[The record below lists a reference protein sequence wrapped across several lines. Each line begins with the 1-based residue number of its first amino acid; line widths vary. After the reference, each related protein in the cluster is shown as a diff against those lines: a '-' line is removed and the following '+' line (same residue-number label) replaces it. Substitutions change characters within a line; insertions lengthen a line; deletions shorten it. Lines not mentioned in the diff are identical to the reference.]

1 MTKQFSA
8 ALAGVSVFRNLLV
21 LPPIT
26 ALRSL
31 FRALEEGEGED
42 GVEAYSAAFYELAQ
56 AGYDSFSDYL
66 TDQLRYGTAPYP
78 EAVARQRNSACLTQA
93 AQRDVAVFAD
103 LAAFEPA
110 ELKATLAGVLPEAW
124 RDAVRQLPEWKTGVL
139 PEFDELKEFYRVN
152 GCGVFSR
159 YRAFVWQDGGLHP
172 VPHPD
177 FVPENAFLGYER
189 QRNQV
194 VENTRLLVAGQEV
207 NNVLLYGMSGTGKS
221 ATVKGLL
228 GVQGFEN
235 LRLIEV
241 QKEELCDIPKLVRDL
256 AYRPQKFII
265 FIDDLAFDKE
275 DRTFSSLKTI
285 LEGGLE
291 PRPTNV
297 AVYCTSNRRHLVRQN
312 FSDRNGDDIDANET
326 IQDKTSLADR
336 FGLRVLYSELTK
348 PQFIEM
354 AVEIAASKGVAMELE
369 GLKKAA
375 VRWEARHTSRS
386 PRSALQ
392 FAASLLA
399 AGAPSGVGASRE

>member
-1 MTKQFSA
+1 MNHTFSA
-8 ALAGVSVFRNLLV
+8 ALTGVSVYRNLLE
-21 LPPIT
+21 LPPVA

-31 FRALEEGEGED
+31 FRALERKSGEEGL
-42 GVEAYSAAFYELAQ
+42 EAYSTVFYTLAQ
-56 AGYDSFSDYL
+56 AGYDSFCTYL
-66 TDQLRYGTAPYP
+66 TDQLRYGSSPYA
-78 EAVARQRNSACLTQA
+78 EAVARHQVTDCLIQA
-93 AQRDVAVFAD
+93 AQRDVAVFDA
-103 LAAFEPA
+103 LAALDPA
-110 ELKATLAGVLPEAW
+110 ELKEALAAQLPQLW
-124 RDAVRQLPEWKTGVL
+124 QDTISQLPEWKCGPL
-139 PEFDELKEFYRVN
+139 PTFETLTDFYRVN
-152 GCGVFSR
+152 GCGLFSR
-159 YRAFVWQDGGLHP
+159 YRAFVWQGGELHP
-172 VPHPD
+172 VPNPD
-177 FVPENAFLGYER
+177 FVPEDAFLGYER

-194 VENTRLLVAGQEV
+194 IENTRLLVAGQQV

-228 GVQGFEN
+228 GIPGFEN

-241 QKEELCDIPKLVRDL
+241 QKEELCDIPQLVRDL
-256 AYRPQKFII
+256 AHRPQKFII

-285 LEGGLE
+285 LEGSLE
-291 PRPTNV
+291 PRPANV

-312 FSDRNGDDIDANET
+312 FSDRSGDEIDASET

-354 AVEIAASKGVAMELE
+354 AMEMAASKGVTMESE
-369 GLKKAA
+369 ELKKAA

-392 FAASLLA
+392 FAASLLTA
-399 AGAPSGVGASRE
+399 QI

>member
-1 MTKQFSA
+1 M
-8 ALAGVSVFRNLLV
+8 
-21 LPPIT
+21 
-26 ALRSL
+26 
-31 FRALEEGEGED
+31 E
-42 GVEAYSAAFYELAQ
+42 
-56 AGYDSFSDYL
+56 
-66 TDQLRYGTAPYP
+66 
-78 EAVARQRNSACLTQA
+78 
-93 AQRDVAVFAD
+93 
-103 LAAFEPA
+103 
-110 ELKATLAGVLPEAW
+110 
-124 RDAVRQLPEWKTGVL
+124 QLPTWQSGTL
-139 PEFDELKEFYRVN
+139 PEFDGLTEFYRVN
-152 GCGVFSR
+152 GCGLFSR

-177 FVPENAFLGYER
+177 FVPEDAFLGYER

-194 VENTRLLVAGQEV
+194 VENTRLLVAGQQV

-228 GVQGFEN
+228 GIKGFEN

-241 QKEELCDIPKLVRDL
+241 QKEELCDIPRLVRDL
-256 AYRPQKFII
+256 AHRPQKFIV

-291 PRPTNV
+291 PRPANV

-312 FSDRNGDDIDANET
+312 FSDRNGDEIDASET

-336 FGLRVLYSELTK
+336 FGLRILYSELTK

-354 AVEIAASKGVAMELE
+354 AMEMVANKGVAIDPEE
-369 GLKKAA
+369 LKKAA

-392 FAASLLA
+392 FAASLQA
-399 AGAPSGVGASRE
+399 VQVEQV